1 MARMLVMAEEMDDQE
16 LLLVAINVCC
26 QNTKKDLLWTSFFVK
41 IYTLLSNNYKNM
53 QNADFV

>member
-41 IYTLLSNNYKNM
+41 IYTLYKIK
-53 QNADFV
+53 Q